1 MTPEIKEIEDLSL
14 NAWPSHQIQMYDGWI
29 LRFSYLYT
37 FRTNCVEQIGASTLP
52 YEEKTAYCEDV
63 YRRWRTPCIYK
74 ISPVTDPALD
84 RYLEE
89 RGYEKRNATNV
100 MTLELADGSFSGDLY
115 SAEAA
120 SAAHPVSLE
129 SRVGSRWIDGLF
141 ALKGTADPVHRRIVP
156 SMYDAIPK
164 DEIAASVTEG
174 GRIIATG
181 LGILDRDYI
190 GIYAIHVS
198 PEFRRQ
204 GLARGICRA
213 LLSAGREKGAEK
225 AYLQV
230 RADNDP
236 AIALYSSIGFRT
248 FYSYAFRY
256 KEL

>member
-1 MTPEIKEIEDLSL
+1 MSPEIKEIEDLSL

-37 FRTNCVEQIGASTLP
+37 FRTNCVEQIGSSSLP
-52 YEEKTAYCEDV
+52 YEEKAAYCEDV
-63 YRRWRTPCIYK
+63 YRRWQTPCIYK
-74 ISPVTDPALD
+74 VSPITDPALD
-84 RYLEE
+84 RFLESC
-89 RGYEKRNATNV
+89 GYEKRNGTNV
-100 MTLELADGSFSGDLY
+100 MTLDLADVPSLDVFAAEGPSGTD
-115 SAEAA
+115 
-120 SAAHPVSLE
+120 PVLLE
-129 SRVGSRWIDGLF
+129 SRVGSRWLDGLF
-141 ALKGTADPVHRRIVP
+141 ALKGTDNPVHRRIVP

-174 GRIIATG
+174 GRIVATG

-198 PEFRRQ
+198 PEHRRQ
-204 GLARGICRA
+204 GLARSICHA
-213 LLSAGREKGAEK
+213 LLAAGREKGAEK

-230 RADNDP
+230 RSDNDP